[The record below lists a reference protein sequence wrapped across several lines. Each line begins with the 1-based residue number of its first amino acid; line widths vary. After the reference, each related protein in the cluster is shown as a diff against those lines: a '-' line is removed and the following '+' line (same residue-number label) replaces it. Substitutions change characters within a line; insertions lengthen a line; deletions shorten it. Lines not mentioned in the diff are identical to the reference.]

1 MQRTFSIALPVFFA
15 LSGAS
20 AQTAPDTVRPVPTT
34 ELERSLE
41 QATQDAEDSQLVD
54 MFAELLEHPVDL
66 NSASLEEL
74 TQVPG
79 LTPMI
84 AFSIISR
91 REHRA
96 FRSVDELLVVDSIT
110 DDLLERVRP
119 FVTVD
124 IPGRARWS
132 APLKSIALRSRAT
145 RDLQDRKGFLDGSY
159 EGSPIKLLNRFTA
172 RSGNLGNSSS
182 FVDIGLLTEKD
193 AGERSFASF
202 VAGYVSLDLPDDR
215 TKIIVGD
222 YSVETGEGLV
232 FWRPLGISKG
242 SDVISAV
249 KRSAV
254 GIRPYLSTDEN
265 WYFHGIATQ
274 VRLGGFTVSGM
285 YSSKPMDVSV
295 NSEDAITSFVSDGL
309 FRTASELKR
318 LSGAHSESFGASV
331 AMSVADGFT
340 IGGSGYRTIF
350 DHEVSESGIFGLH
363 GNRTS
368 MLGLNLGWTQS
379 SYAFSSEIARSN
391 TGSLAAIARCMCTPV
406 KNVEVSVLGR
416 FYPKDFVGLYGN
428 GFGESGSTQNESGIY
443 FGTRL
448 RFSPRL
454 NVSAYYDQFVF
465 PWSSGSIPLPS
476 SGHDLLLVG
485 EFTFSQELSAQLQ
498 FKTKSKPAE
507 ETLLDQYGRDQ
518 RIVGERRQANYRV
531 TLEFNPSTRW
541 RSRSRIELVNIEHSN
556 SPVVGNGV
564 LLFQDIRYSPS
575 SLFLL
580 DTRVIAF
587 QSDSFDSRVYEYET
601 DFLGTFSNPGLFG
614 KGVRWYLMG
623 KLQISTSVN
632 CWLKYSQ
639 TIKEGLKVIGSGT
652 SLIQGDLESRISLQL
667 DIVY

>member
-1 MQRTFSIALPVFFA
+1 M
-15 LSGAS
+15 
-20 AQTAPDTVRPVPTT
+20 

-54 MFAELLEHPVDL
+54 LFMELLEHPVDV

-74 TQVPG
+74 MQVPG

-84 AFSIISR
+84 AFSIVSR

-96 FRSVDELLVVDSIT
+96 FRSVEELLVVDGIT
-110 DDLLERVRP
+110 EDVLEQLRP
-119 FVTVD
+119 FVMVD
-124 IPGRARWS
+124 VPGRARWS
-132 APLKSIALRSRAT
+132 APLKSFTLRSRAT
-145 RDLQDRKGFLDGSY
+145 RDLQNRKGFLDGSY
-159 EGSPIKLLNRFTA
+159 EGSPIKLLNRITA

-193 AGERSFASF
+193 AGERSLTSF
-202 VAGYVSLDLPDDR
+202 VAGYVSLHLLDDNTR
-215 TKIIVGD
+215 ILIGD

-242 SDVISAV
+242 PEVISTV

-265 WYFHGIATQ
+265 RYFHGTAAR
-274 VRLGGFTVSGM
+274 VKLGGLTVSGM

-295 NSEDAITSFVSDGL
+295 NSNNAITSFASDGL

-318 LSGAHSESFGASV
+318 LSGAHSESIGASLTL
-331 AMSVADGFT
+331 SVVDGLT

-350 DHEVSESGIFGLH
+350 DHEVSERGILGLH

-368 MLGLNLGWTQS
+368 MLGLNLGWIQS
-379 SYAFSSEIARSN
+379 SYALSSEIARSQ
-391 TGSLAAIARCMCTPV
+391 TGSLAAIASYICKPV
-406 KNVEVSVLGR
+406 KSVEVSILGR
-416 FYPKDFVGLYGN
+416 IYPKDFVGLYGN
-428 GFGESGSTQNESGIY
+428 GFAESGSTQNESGIY

-448 RFSPRL
+448 RLSPGL

-465 PWSSGSIPLPS
+465 PWSSGSVPLPS
-476 SGHDLLLVG
+476 SGHDLLLIG
-485 EFTFSQELSAQLQ
+485 EFALSQKLSAQLQ
-498 FKTKSKPAE
+498 FKTKRKPAE
-507 ETLLDQYGRDQ
+507 ETLLDQYGREQ

-556 SPVVGNGV
+556 SPVIGNGV

-580 DTRVIAF
+580 DTRVIVF
-587 QSDSFDSRVYEYET
+587 QSDSFDSRVYEYES
-601 DFLGTFSNPGLFG
+601 DFLGTFSNPALFG

-623 KLQISTSVN
+623 KLQISGSVN

-639 TIKEGLKVIGSGT
+639 TIKDGLKVIGSGT